1 LFKENTHKKPQLGA
15 RGFLAIAKSVLF
27 VASICNYL
35 MAPPKP
41 QEPPQEIPEKTYPD
55 YSLQYGIRELGGCDR
70 YFNGQPHC

>member
-1 LFKENTHKKPQLGA
+1 
-15 RGFLAIAKSVLF
+15 LF

-55 YSLQYGIRELGGCDR
+55 YSIQYGIRELGGCDR